1 MSGCVCKQYSIGGR
15 DTDDVIQMAECE
27 STAVH
32 SKQLTAKMLIDE
44 SFHYCKCDH

>member
-1 MSGCVCKQYSIGGR
+1 MYVMSGCVCKQYSIGGR

-32 SKQLTAKMLIDE
+32 KQTIDSKNVN
-44 SFHYCKCDH
+44 